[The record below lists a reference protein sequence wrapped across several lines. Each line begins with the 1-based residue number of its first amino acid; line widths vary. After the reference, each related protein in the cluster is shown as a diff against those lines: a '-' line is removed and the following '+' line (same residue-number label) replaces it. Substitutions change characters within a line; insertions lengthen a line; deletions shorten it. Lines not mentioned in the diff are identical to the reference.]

1 MFLYVVIKSYPIVLS
16 DGTDIDQY
24 IRPANTLTTTLG
36 TNLQTIHFGEEGD
49 EYFAQANPESL
60 FKNYYFNYIVPI
72 YNEKSR
78 LSKFQAILPI
88 DIVIKLKLNDRFV
101 LSGKSYKINSIKMNI
116 NTGKA
121 DLELINEV

>member
-1 MFLYVVIKSYPIVLS
+1 MVNKDEFPVLGKPLVFYCHKHDTTSYPIVLGQTPTVS
-16 DGTDIDQY
+16 LNQY

-88 DIVIKLKLNDRFV
+88 DIVIKLIPSFAFIPTV
-101 LSGKSYKINSIKMNI
+101 W
-116 NTGKA
+116 
-121 DLELINEV
+121 